1 METLMHSPKKVY
13 VLTAL
18 VLFSTLI
25 VQVWASPNPTLTL
38 QGGGITIDL
47 TYPEDAHPEENIWHN
62 ATITANTA
70 VTLNNLT
77 MVIQAPVN
85 STWQTVFTGKDERN
99 IFMQENSSFQWS
111 MGPLLLPPNVN
122 GTVQCF
128 IFLKTSSVD
137 NISTTIYTTHVSEL
151 TFSEMQTLY
160 NNYETLLANFNDLSN
175 NYTISVEALN
185 LLTTQH
191 AELQKKYN
199 SEIAAYHTLLNSKD
213 QISQEYNNLNAN
225 YKAKL
230 TELSAS
236 QSDYETLNTT
246 KNNLQ
251 TSYTTLQNVYNNL
264 NQKYSNLLAQL
275 STLQEEANEL
285 PISRTLLFI
294 ALMAVAG
301 LVALIVYLKRKK
313 PEPYMVI
320 RKETVTVPQD
330 EENPPP

>member
-1 METLMHSPKKVY
+1 MHSPKKVY
-13 VLTAL
+13 VLIAL

-47 TYPEDAHPEENIWHN
+47 TYPEEAHPEENIWHN

-199 SEIAAYHTLLNSKD
+199 SEIAAYNSLLNSKD

-264 NQKYSNLLAQL
+264 NQTYGNLLAQL

>member
-1 METLMHSPKKVY
+1 MHSPKKVY

-47 TYPEDAHPEENIWHN
+47 TYPEEAHPEENIWHN

-199 SEIAAYHTLLNSKD
+199 SEIAAYNSLLNSKD

-294 ALMAVAG
+294 SLIAVAG

-313 PEPYMVI
+313 PEPYVVI